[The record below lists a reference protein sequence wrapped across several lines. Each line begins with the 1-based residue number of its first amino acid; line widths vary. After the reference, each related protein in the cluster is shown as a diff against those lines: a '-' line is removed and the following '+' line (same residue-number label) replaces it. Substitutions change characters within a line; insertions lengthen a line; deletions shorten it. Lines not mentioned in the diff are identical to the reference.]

1 MEEYLSFKDFLLYR
15 FMKLKDRDDM
25 NYCNNLKCLLFYI
38 ITSLKRCPG
47 MAHESV

>member
-1 MEEYLSFKDFLLYR
+1 MEEYYHLKTFRSNR

-47 MAHESV
+47 MAYESV